1 MPDAGGA
8 MRIAIVGAGMAGMSC
23 GQRLSRLGHEV
34 RLFDKGRGPGGRMAT
49 RRMEDGGTTLHF
61 DHGAQYFTAR
71 DPRFVEQVAHWE
83 ASGVAAR
90 WAAAGDDA
98 WVGTPAMNAPLK
110 AMAGEL
116 GVQFGT
122 RIEQLVRDGEGW
134 QIDGEG
140 APDARFDAV
149 LVAVPAE
156 QAGPLLQPHAPAM
169 ATLAD
174 QTASDPCWT
183 LMAGFEA
190 PLALAQDTL
199 RQRGPIIGW
208 AARNNAKPGRASEE
222 CWVVQAS
229 PEWSRAHLEEDAET
243 VAAALL
249 AELAEANGGPLPRQ
263 LGATAHR
270 WRFARSGTAGEEA
283 LWDAEQRIGVC
294 GDWLIGPRVEAA
306 YMSGLLLAEA
316 VGGR

>member
-116 GVQFGT
+116 GVQFRT

-169 ATLAD
+169 ARLAD

-190 PLALAQDTL
+190 PLALVQDTL
-199 RQRGPIIGW
+199 RQRGPIGW
-208 AARNNAKPGRASEE
+208 AARNNAKPGRANEE
-222 CWVVQAS
+222 CWVIQAS

-306 YMSGLLLAEA
+306 YISGLLLAEA

>member
-8 MRIAIVGAGMAGMSC
+8 MRIAIVGAGMAGLSC

-90 WAAAGDDA
+90 WAAAGDNA

-169 ATLAD
+169 ARLAD

-190 PLALAQDTL
+190 PLALVQDTL
-199 RQRGPIIGW
+199 RQRGPIGW

-229 PEWSRAHLEEDAET
+229 PEWSRAHLEDNAET

>member
-8 MRIAIVGAGMAGMSC
+8 MRIAIVGAGMAGLSC

-190 PLALAQDTL
+190 PLALVQDTL
-199 RQRGPIIGW
+199 RQRGPIGW
-208 AARNNAKPGRASEE
+208 AARNNAKPGRANEE
-222 CWVVQAS
+222 CWVIQAS

-316 VGGR
+316 FGGR

>member
-134 QIDGEG
+134 QLDGEG

-190 PLALAQDTL
+190 PLALVQDTL
-199 RQRGPIIGW
+199 RQRGPIGW
-208 AARNNAKPGRASEE
+208 AARNNTKPGRANEE
-222 CWVVQAS
+222 CWVIQAS

-270 WRFARSGTAGEEA
+270 WRFAKSGTAGEEA

>member
-23 GQRLSRLGHEV
+23 GQGLSRLGHEV

-71 DPRFVEQVAHWE
+71 EPRFVDQVAHWE
-83 ASGVAAR
+83 ATGVAAR

-98 WVGTPAMNAPLK
+98 WVGTTAMNAPLK

-116 GVQFGT
+116 GVRFGT
-122 RIEQLVRDGEGW
+122 RIEQLVRDGDGW

-140 APDARFDAV
+140 APDRRFDAV

-190 PLALAQDTL
+190 PLALVQDTL
-199 RQRGPIIGW
+199 RQRGPIGW
-208 AARNNAKPGRASEE
+208 AARNNAKPGRANEE
-222 CWVVQAS
+222 CWVIQAS
-229 PEWSRAHLEEDAET
+229 PEWSRAHLEDNAET

>member
-34 RLFDKGRGPGGRMAT
+34 GLFDKGRGPGGRMAT

-169 ATLAD
+169 ARLAD

-190 PLALAQDTL
+190 PLALVQDTL
-199 RQRGPIIGW
+199 RQRGPIGW

-229 PEWSRAHLEEDAET
+229 PEWSRAHLEDNAET

-263 LGATAHR
+263 LAATAHR

>member
-8 MRIAIVGAGMAGMSC
+8 MRIAIVGAGMAGLSC

-169 ATLAD
+169 ARLAD

-190 PLALAQDTL
+190 PLALVQDTL
-199 RQRGPIIGW
+199 RQRGPIGW

-229 PEWSRAHLEEDAET
+229 PEWSRAHLEDNAET

-249 AELAEANGGPLPRQ
+249 AALAEANGGPLPRQ

>member
-8 MRIAIVGAGMAGMSC
+8 MRIAIVGAGMAGLSC
-23 GQRLSRLGHEV
+23 GQRLSQLGHEV

-49 RRMEDGGTTLHF
+49 RRMEDGSTTLHF

-71 DPRFVEQVAHWE
+71 EPRFVDQVAHWE
-83 ASGVAAR
+83 ATGVAAR

-190 PLALAQDTL
+190 PLALVQDTL
-199 RQRGPIIGW
+199 RQRGPIGW

-229 PEWSRAHLEEDAET
+229 PEWSCAHLEDNAET

-270 WRFARSGTAGEEA
+270 WRFAKSGTAGEEA

>member
-190 PLALAQDTL
+190 PLALVQDTL
-199 RQRGPIIGW
+199 RQRGPIGW
-208 AARNNAKPGRASEE
+208 AARNNAKPGRANEE
-222 CWVVQAS
+222 CWVIQAS

-316 VGGR
+316 VSGR

>member
-183 LMAGFEA
+183 LMAGFQA
-190 PLALAQDTL
+190 PLALVQDTL
-199 RQRGPIIGW
+199 RQRGPIGW

-229 PEWSRAHLEEDAET
+229 PEWSRAHLEDNAET

>member
-190 PLALAQDTL
+190 PLALVQDTL
-199 RQRGPIIGW
+199 RQRGPIGW
-208 AARNNAKPGRASEE
+208 AARNNTKPGRANEE
-222 CWVVQAS
+222 CWVIQAS

>member
-190 PLALAQDTL
+190 PLALVQDTL
-199 RQRGPIIGW
+199 RQRGPIGW
-208 AARNNAKPGRASEE
+208 AARNNAKPGRANEE

-229 PEWSRAHLEEDAET
+229 PEWSRAHLEDNAET

-270 WRFARSGTAGEEA
+270 WRFAKSGTAGEEA
-283 LWDAEQRIGVC
+283 LWDAEKRIGVC

>member
-122 RIEQLVRDGEGW
+122 RIEQLVREGEGW

-156 QAGPLLQPHAPAM
+156 QAGSLLQPHAPAM

-190 PLALAQDTL
+190 PLALVQDTL
-199 RQRGPIIGW
+199 RQRGPIGW
-208 AARNNAKPGRASEE
+208 AARNNAKPGRANEE

>member
-116 GVQFGT
+116 GVQFRT

-169 ATLAD
+169 ARLAD

-190 PLALAQDTL
+190 PLALVQDTL
-199 RQRGPIIGW
+199 RQRGPIGW

-229 PEWSRAHLEEDAET
+229 PEWSRAHLEDNAET

-306 YMSGLLLAEA
+306 YISGLLLAEA

>member
-8 MRIAIVGAGMAGMSC
+8 MRIAIVGAGMAGLSC

-190 PLALAQDTL
+190 PLALVQDTL
-199 RQRGPIIGW
+199 RQRGPIGW

-229 PEWSRAHLEEDAET
+229 PEWSRAHLEDNAET

-249 AELAEANGGPLPRQ
+249 AALAEANGGPLPRQ

>member
-190 PLALAQDTL
+190 PLALVQDTL
-199 RQRGPIIGW
+199 RQRGPIGW
-208 AARNNAKPGRASEE
+208 AARNNAKPGRANEE
-222 CWVVQAS
+222 CWVIQAS

-306 YMSGLLLAEA
+306 YISGLLLAEA

>member
-8 MRIAIVGAGMAGMSC
+8 MRIAIVGAGMAGLSC

-190 PLALAQDTL
+190 PLALVQDTL
-199 RQRGPIIGW
+199 RQRGPIGW
-208 AARNNAKPGRASEE
+208 AARNNAKPGRANEE
-222 CWVVQAS
+222 CWVIQAS

-306 YMSGLLLAEA
+306 YISGLLLAEA

>member
-49 RRMEDGGTTLHF
+49 RRMECGGTTLHF

-190 PLALAQDTL
+190 PLALVQDTL
-199 RQRGPIIGW
+199 RQRGPIGW

-222 CWVVQAS
+222 CWVIQAS

-306 YMSGLLLAEA
+306 YISGLLLAEA

>member
-8 MRIAIVGAGMAGMSC
+8 MRIAIVGAGMAGLSC

-169 ATLAD
+169 ARLAD

-190 PLALAQDTL
+190 PLALVQDTL
-199 RQRGPIIGW
+199 RQRGPIGW
-208 AARNNAKPGRASEE
+208 AARNNAKPGRANEE
-222 CWVVQAS
+222 CWVIQAS

>member
-116 GVQFGT
+116 GVQFRT

-169 ATLAD
+169 ARLAD

-190 PLALAQDTL
+190 PLALVQDTL
-199 RQRGPIIGW
+199 RQRGPIGW
-208 AARNNAKPGRASEE
+208 AARNNAKPGRANEE
-222 CWVVQAS
+222 CWVIQAS

>member
-1 MPDAGGA
+1 
-8 MRIAIVGAGMAGMSC
+8 MAGMSC

-156 QAGPLLQPHAPAM
+156 QAGSLLQPHAPAM

-190 PLALAQDTL
+190 PLALVQDTL
-199 RQRGPIIGW
+199 RQRGPIGW

-229 PEWSRAHLEEDAET
+229 PEWSRAHLEDNAET

-249 AELAEANGGPLPRQ
+249 AELAEANGSPLPRQ

>member
-190 PLALAQDTL
+190 PLALVQDTL
-199 RQRGPIIGW
+199 RQRGPIGW
-208 AARNNAKPGRASEE
+208 AARNNAKPGRANEE
-222 CWVVQAS
+222 CWVIQAS

-263 LGATAHR
+263 LGAAAHR

-306 YMSGLLLAEA
+306 YISGLLLAEA

>member
-8 MRIAIVGAGMAGMSC
+8 MRIAIVGAGMAGLSC

-134 QIDGEG
+134 QLDGEG

-169 ATLAD
+169 ARLAD

-190 PLALAQDTL
+190 PLALVQDTL
-199 RQRGPIIGW
+199 RQRGPIGW

-229 PEWSRAHLEEDAET
+229 PEWSRAHLEDNAET

>member
-1 MPDAGGA
+1 
-8 MRIAIVGAGMAGMSC
+8 MAGMSC

-190 PLALAQDTL
+190 PLALVQDTL
-199 RQRGPIIGW
+199 R
-208 AARNNAKPGRASEE
+208 
-222 CWVVQAS
+222 
-229 PEWSRAHLEEDAET
+229 
-243 VAAALL
+243 
-249 AELAEANGGPLPRQ
+249 
-263 LGATAHR
+263 
-270 WRFARSGTAGEEA
+270 
-283 LWDAEQRIGVC
+283 
-294 GDWLIGPRVEAA
+294 
-306 YMSGLLLAEA
+306 
-316 VGGR
+316 

>member
-190 PLALAQDTL
+190 PLALVQDTL
-199 RQRGPIIGW
+199 RQRGPIGW

-249 AELAEANGGPLPRQ
+249 AELAEANGSPLPRQ

-306 YMSGLLLAEA
+306 YISGLLLAEA

>member
-8 MRIAIVGAGMAGMSC
+8 MRIAIVGAGMAGLSC

-169 ATLAD
+169 ARLAD

-190 PLALAQDTL
+190 PLALVQDTL
-199 RQRGPIIGW
+199 RQRGPIGW
-208 AARNNAKPGRASEE
+208 AARNNAKPGRANEE
-222 CWVVQAS
+222 CWVIQAS

-283 LWDAEQRIGVC
+283 LWDADQRIGVC

>member
-34 RLFDKGRGPGGRMAT
+34 RLFDKGREPGGRMAT

-190 PLALAQDTL
+190 PLALVQDTL
-199 RQRGPIIGW
+199 RQRGPIGW
-208 AARNNAKPGRASEE
+208 AARNNAKPGRANEE

>member
-71 DPRFVEQVAHWE
+71 EPRFVDQVAHWE
-83 ASGVAAR
+83 ATGVAAR

-122 RIEQLVRDGEGW
+122 RIEQLVRDGDGW
-134 QIDGEG
+134 QLDGEG

-190 PLALAQDTL
+190 PLALVQDTL
-199 RQRGPIIGW
+199 RQRGPIGW
-208 AARNNAKPGRASEE
+208 AARNNAKPGRANEE
-222 CWVVQAS
+222 CWVIQAS
-229 PEWSRAHLEEDAET
+229 PEWSCAHLEDNAET

-270 WRFARSGTAGEEA
+270 WRFAKSGTAGEEA
-283 LWDAEQRIGVC
+283 LWDAEKRIGVC